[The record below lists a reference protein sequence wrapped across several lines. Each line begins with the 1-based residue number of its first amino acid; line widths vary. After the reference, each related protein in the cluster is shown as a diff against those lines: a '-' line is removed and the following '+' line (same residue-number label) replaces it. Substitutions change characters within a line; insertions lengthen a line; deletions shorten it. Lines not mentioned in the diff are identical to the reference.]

1 MNEPAL
7 QIDSYSQSPIA
18 GKPRNWK
25 KGFWIERRLVE
36 HNPSATVQDQDMVTK
51 ICWVVS
57 EEIEMM
63 MTADNLNDR
72 TAVAY
77 VFMLHCTWLHRN
89 VLVVMA
95 TVTEKVQI
103 LHKTRRQTFKVWCG
117 L

>member
-1 MNEPAL
+1 
-7 QIDSYSQSPIA
+7 
-18 GKPRNWK
+18 
-25 KGFWIERRLVE
+25 
-36 HNPSATVQDQDMVTK
+36 MVTQ